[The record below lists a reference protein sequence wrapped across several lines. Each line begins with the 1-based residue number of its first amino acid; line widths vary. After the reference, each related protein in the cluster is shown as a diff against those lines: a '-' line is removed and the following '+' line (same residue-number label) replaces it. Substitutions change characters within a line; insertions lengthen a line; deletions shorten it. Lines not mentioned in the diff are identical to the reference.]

1 MAVLIRAAGIRTGEG
16 RTLALVALLFL
27 ALETGRGF
35 GEVGVD
41 TLVVSRFGAG
51 TLPYLFI
58 ALGVSSMVAALA
70 YGAALM
76 RVARTPLLVGVLG
89 GAALLLLGGRL
100 SMAGG
105 SDTAVP
111 VIWLITYAS
120 GTLAGTIAW
129 TVAGSV
135 FDARQAKRL
144 FPLCT
149 GAAIAGNFVGS
160 LASGA
165 IAAAAGTELLVV
177 LEAALLAVV
186 GALIVVVMRT
196 GHPRIPV
203 RESQGSM
210 VRDLRVGFDAV
221 VRSPL
226 FRLIA
231 LAYVLFSILYFSI
244 TYPFLQAASTAFPQ
258 ESDLATAL
266 GLLSAATTATAFVVS
281 LAIANRVYARFGV
294 ATTALALPLVYV
306 VGFGLWLV
314 QFSFATAA
322 IVRFAQQVTQRGLSN
337 AAWSAFYNVL
347 PTERRAQVLA
357 FVDGVPGQIGM
368 MASGLLLLGA
378 GSLFALNQ
386 IFWLGGITGILLT
399 IVVIAIRRR
408 YGGSLLA
415 TLRSGRGEQVL
426 EGGPGLSVLA
436 RDPQVVA
443 ALSAAA
449 TASEPAVRRMAIALL
464 GRVASAE
471 SRDMLT
477 AALADPEPG
486 VRAAA
491 LGGLTLLPHDQVPME
506 RIVRSLADADET
518 VRASA
523 VRALGLVG
531 TEAVEPAIG
540 PLRNDPS
547 AAVRAAVAIAMDG
560 MGASPGDVAR
570 LLRDPSSE
578 VRHATVEAVAAV
590 GGLRRGETIAAEL
603 VEALDDDSTLVRRT
617 AAGLLASRD
626 ADTAGVLDVLLNGS
640 ARAQEA
646 ALLALDG
653 HAQAI
658 RSDVSTWAEQ
668 QIVRATDWRAARRS
682 LETDGDA
689 ELPADTA
696 IGFLAA
702 VLERRER
709 GLADRTLGALAV
721 LGAPEAQGVIRRCLR
736 SADQETRAQALEA
749 LESLGDR
756 RLSRAIVSFL
766 DADAGGFG
774 PGHDIVLDRLVNDE
788 DRWVRSLAERTIEDQ
803 RGAAGVAQ
811 IERSMS
817 EIDTMLLL
825 RRVPLFAS
833 LEPEDLQRIART
845 CSERTYAA
853 EAMLMREGDIG
864 NELLVLVEGSVRVV
878 RFDAEGNER
887 LIRTY
892 EPGDHIG
899 ELAVLRERPRAAS
912 VIADTDVRGLVIDG
926 ANLKAIL
933 RERPDAAMAMLATL
947 AERISVQ

>member
-76 RVARTPLLVGVLG
+76 RVARTPLLVGALG
-89 GAALLLLGGRL
+89 GAALLLLAGRL
-100 SMAGG
+100 TMAGG
-105 SDTAVP
+105 SDAAVP

-165 IAAAAGTELLVV
+165 IAGAAGTELLVV

-266 GLLSAATTATAFVVS
+266 GLLSAATTATAFVAS
-281 LAIANRVYARFGV
+281 LAIANRVYARLGV

-408 YGGSLLA
+408 YGGSLIA

-436 RDPQVVA
+436 RDPQVLA

-449 TASEPAVRRMAIALL
+449 TAPDPAVRRMAIALL
-464 GRVASAE
+464 GRVATAE
-471 SRDMLT
+471 SKEMLT
-477 AALADPEPG
+477 AALEDPEPG

-491 LGGLTLLPHDQVPME
+491 LGGLTLLPHDQVPVQA
-506 RIVRSLADADET
+506 IFRSLADADET

-531 TEAVEPAIG
+531 TEAAEPAIA
-540 PLRNDPS
+540 PLREDPS
-547 AAVRAAVAIAMDG
+547 AAVRAAVAVAMDG

-603 VEALDDDSTLVRRT
+603 VEALDDDSTWVRRT

-626 ADTAGVLDVLLNGS
+626 ADTAGVLDVLLTGS
-640 ARAQEA
+640 PRAQEA

-653 HAQAI
+653 HAQAV
-658 RSDVSTWAEQ
+658 RSEISTWAEQ
-668 QIVRATDWRAARRS
+668 QILRATDWRAARRS
-682 LETDGDA
+682 LETDGADL
-689 ELPADTA
+689 EADTA
-696 IGFLAA
+696 VGFLAA

-774 PGHDIVLDRLVNDE
+774 PGHDIVLDRLVDDE

-803 RGAAGVAQ
+803 RGAAGLSQ
-811 IERSMS
+811 TERSMS

-845 CSERTYAA
+845 CSERTYPA

-864 NELLVLVEGSVRVV
+864 NELLVLVEGTVRVV
-878 RFDAEGNER
+878 RIDAAGNER

-926 ANLKAIL
+926 ANLNAIL